1 MIEIVKADVKSTIEV
16 AELVSRITQ
25 RHILEHF
32 TEEGKRRFLARVGQ
46 DVTQAITHP
55 DFLALAAFRDSK
67 VVGFAA
73 LKDDNY
79 LTHLFVATEVQ
90 GHGLGKQ
97 LLDTILG
104 STQDKPRSYVRLRSA
119 PNAVLFYQKHGFE
132 RTDDLCEKE
141 GIRYVPMRLAL
152 PSSLEIQKSQQ

>member
-1 MIEIVKADVKSTIEV
+1 MIEIVKADVKSIIEV

-32 TEEGKRRFLARVGQ
+32 TEEGKRRFLARIGQ

-55 DFLALAAFRDSK
+55 DFFALAAFRDSK

-119 PNAVLFYQKHGFE
+119 PNAVSFYQKHGFE

-141 GIRYVPMRLAL
+141 GVRYVPMRLAL

>member
-1 MIEIVKADVKSTIEV
+1 MEIVKAQTNDIIKV
-16 AELVSRITQ
+16 ADLVSKVAQ
-25 RHILEHF
+25 RHILERF
-32 TEEGKRRFLARVGQ
+32 TEEGKRRFLARIGQ
-46 DVTQAITHP
+46 DVTRAITHR
-55 DFLALAAFRDSK
+55 DFFALAAFRDSK

-97 LLDTILG
+97 LLDTILD

-119 PNAVLFYQKHGFE
+119 PNAISFYQKHGFE

>member
-1 MIEIVKADVKSTIEV
+1 MIEIVKAQTNDIIQV
-16 AELVSRITQ
+16 ADLVSKVTQ

-32 TEEGKRRFLARVGQ
+32 TEEGKRRFLARIGQ

-55 DFLALAAFRDSK
+55 DFFALAAFRDNK

-79 LTHLFVATEVQ
+79 LTHLFVATEAQ
-90 GHGLGKQ
+90 SHGLGKQ
-97 LLDTILG
+97 LLDTILD
-104 STQDKPRSYVRLRSA
+104 STHDKPRSYVRLRSA
-119 PNAVLFYQKHGFE
+119 PNAVSFYHKHGFE
-132 RTDDLCEKE
+132 PTDDLCEKE

-152 PSSLEIQKSQQ
+152 VSSLEIQKSQQ